1 MNGRWA
7 YNWVQILAHH
17 YVLSAVVFAAAWLLA
32 LAGVFKSPA
41 LFEQMN
47 FMWVWLALVLMGGV
61 SVKVMDSVKTGVL
74 VFGLS
79 LAVLGA
85 VLGLLG
91 WFGLALTETSV
102 LGMVVVLALMM
113 SNLVHVMAA
122 LLREMARGGFQH
134 DALAEALN
142 MNAAP
147 VFLSNLTTGLG
158 FAVAAFYDSR
168 LLDAAWVVLLGALVS
183 YTMLMTGLPLIL
195 LRWFLE
201 FRVGH
206 YEDRH
211 GFIGLAEKFQ
221 AYPKWVTL
229 MLWLSALVVV
239 MSAVYLWRKLDNL
252 NAVGVM
258 LATSFVVLLVFW
270 HDLKITLMT
279 LLSSVLSVI
288 LVLTAYFSVQ
298 NFQSISAVILIVP
311 LGIVLDDAIHYF
323 ARYLKSKRGYFNDVE
338 SCHRFALASVGRPI
352 WATTQILI
360 AGLLVLSFSENSLV
374 QQASLI
380 TLLAVLLASYIVLV
394 WLPALGLKKTK
405 NNR

>member
-17 YVLSAVVFAAAWLLA
+17 YVLNAVVFAAAWLLA

-47 FMWVWLALVLMGGV
+47 FMWVWLALALMGGV

-158 FAVAAFYDSR
+158 FAVAAFYDAR
-168 LLDAAWVVLLGALVS
+168 LLDAAWVVLLGALAS

-211 GFIGLAEKFQ
+211 GFIGLAE
-221 AYPKWVTL
+221 
-229 MLWLSALVVV
+229 
-239 MSAVYLWRKLDNL
+239 
-252 NAVGVM
+252 
-258 LATSFVVLLVFW
+258 
-270 HDLKITLMT
+270 
-279 LLSSVLSVI
+279 
-288 LVLTAYFSVQ
+288 
-298 NFQSISAVILIVP
+298 NF
-311 LGIVLDDAIHYF
+311 
-323 ARYLKSKRGYFNDVE
+323 
-338 SCHRFALASVGRPI
+338 RPI
-352 WATTQILI
+352 RN
-360 AGLLVLSFSENSLV
+360 G
-374 QQASLI
+374 
-380 TLLAVLLASYIVLV
+380 
-394 WLPALGLKKTK
+394 
-405 NNR
+405 